1 MNIGIVTTWYE
12 RGAAYVSRAYM
23 DALANEHEVFIYAR
37 GGEKY
42 AKEDPRWDLS
52 NVTWETPIPCM
63 PSVTFINWHDFK
75 KWLKNNAIEVLIF
88 NEQRSW
94 DILLKLQQSD
104 ILLGAYVDYYTP
116 ETVPFFKLY
125 DFLLCNTKR
134 HYSVFKDLKQTFYIP
149 WGTDTNLC
157 LPQKRSG
164 SSEEVTFFHSAG
176 MGGVNLRKGTD
187 ILVKSF
193 QHVIGNAKLIIHSQV
208 GLKKYSDV
216 ADLIENDFR
225 INFIEKTVSLPG
237 LYHMGDVYVYPTRLE
252 GIGLSIPEAL
262 ACGLPVITT
271 DNPPMNEFVF
281 HNQTGYLVKV
291 SEFRKRADNYY
302 WPESICDQ
310 NDLTKAMQS
319 YVDNPG
325 LAVEQGINARQYA
338 KSHLNWQKNA
348 ERLGALLNTLAKS
361 REITKGERR
370 TVKTYENKQMGGAM
384 IKGANHALS
393 INEKSQGFRLF
404 LMALKR
410 QPERMLKRQTWS
422 LIREFIGI

>member
-1 MNIGIVTTWYE
+1 MNIGIVTTWFE
-12 RGAAYVSRAYM
+12 RGSSYVSRAYM
-23 DALANEHEVFIYAR
+23 EALSKEHRVFIYAR

-42 AKEDPRWDLS
+42 AKEDPRWDLA

-94 DILLKLQQSD
+94 DILLKLQESD

-116 ETVPFFKLY
+116 ETVPFFQLY

-134 HYSVFKDLKQTFYIP
+134 HYSVFKELEQTYFIP
-149 WGTDTNLC
+149 WGTDINIC
-157 LPQKRSG
+157 VPKKKSDSVEG
-164 SSEEVTFFHSAG
+164 ITFFHSAG

-187 ILVKSF
+187 ILVKVF
-193 QHVIGNAKLIIHSQV
+193 QDVKGATKLVIHSQV
-208 GLKKYSDV
+208 GIQKYPSV
-216 ADLIENDFR
+216 ADLIQNDER
-225 INFIEKTVSLPG
+225 IKFIKDTIPLPG
-237 LYHMGDVYVYPTRLE
+237 LYHLGDVYVYPTRLE
-252 GIGLSIPEAL
+252 GIGLSIIEAL

-271 DNPPMNEFVF
+271 DNPPMNDFVV
-281 HNQTGYLVKV
+281 HRKTGYLVKV
-291 SEFRKRADNYY
+291 NKFRKREDNYY

-325 LAVEQGINARQYA
+325 LAIKQGINALQYA
-338 KSHLNWQKNA
+338 KSHLNWQKNSKN
-348 ERLGALLNTLAKS
+348 LGSLLNALAKNK
-361 REITKGERR
+361 EITKDELKAI
-370 TVKTYENKQMGGAM
+370 KTFENKQISKAM

-393 INEKSQGFRLF
+393 INKKKQGFRLF

-410 QPERMLKRQTWS
+410 QPERLLKRQTWS
-422 LIREFIGI
+422 LLREFIGI